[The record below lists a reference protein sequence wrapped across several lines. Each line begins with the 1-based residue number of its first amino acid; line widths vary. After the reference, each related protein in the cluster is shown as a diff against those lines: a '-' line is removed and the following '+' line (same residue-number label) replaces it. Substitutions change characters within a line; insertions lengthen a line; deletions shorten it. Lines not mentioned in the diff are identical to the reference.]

1 MPRVIISVV
10 IVAVCIYALIDCLRT
25 DSREVRGVPKGVW
38 IVALLLL
45 PLLGALLWFLLGRPR
60 SAATRPATG
69 GPATNGRAAGGTASG
84 RPLGPDDD
92 PQFLRNLEERRR
104 NQEEARKLE
113 EMRKKLEEQ
122 ERRLHKGDDG
132 GPGQDA

>member
-45 PLLGALLWFLLGRPR
+45 PLLGAILWFILGRPR
-60 SAATRPATG
+60 SVATRPATG
-69 GPATNGRAAGGTASG
+69 GPGPSAGNTGG
-84 RPLGPDDD
+84 RPMGPDDD

-104 NQEEARKLE
+104 NQEEAHKLE
-113 EMRKKLEEQ
+113 EMRRKLEEQ

-132 GPGQDA
+132 VSGQDG

>member
-1 MPRVIISVV
+1 V
-10 IVAVCIYALIDCLRT
+10 
-25 DSREVRGVPKGVW
+25 
-38 IVALLLL
+38 
-45 PLLGALLWFLLGRPR
+45 LGRPR
-60 SAATRPATG
+60 TAATRPATG
-69 GPATNGRAAGGTASG
+69 GPASNGRGAGGVTGG

-132 GPGQDA
+132 APGQDA

>member
-1 MPRVIISVV
+1 MPRVIISVL

-25 DSREVRGVPKGVW
+25 DSRDVRGVPKGVW

-45 PLLGALLWFLLGRPR
+45 PLVGAIMWFLLGRPR
-60 SAATRPATG
+60 STARPAAD
-69 GPATNGRAAGGTASG
+69 GPSAAHGSPAG

-113 EMRKKLEEQ
+113 EMRKKLEDK
-122 ERRLHKGDDG
+122 ERRLHDGEDG
-132 GPGQDA
+132 GPGQDG

>member
-132 GPGQDA
+132 APSQDA